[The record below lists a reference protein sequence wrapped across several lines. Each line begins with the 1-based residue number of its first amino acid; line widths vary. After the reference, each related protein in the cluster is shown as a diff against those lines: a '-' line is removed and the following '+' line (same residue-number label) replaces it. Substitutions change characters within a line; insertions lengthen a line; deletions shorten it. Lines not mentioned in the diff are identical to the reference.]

1 MIRLWQKDKLLP
13 FIPSPTRRNRD
24 PIFLVNRMAKFAGIE
39 RLRWR
44 KGIHVLVGLI
54 HFAPLATTFNHFLT
68 RRSIKKLM
76 PVCSLLPHP

>member
-1 MIRLWQKDKLLP
+1 MIRFWQKDKLLP

-39 RLRWR
+39 GLRWR

-54 HFAPLATTFNHFLT
+54 HSAPLATTFNHFLT

-76 PVCSLLPHP
+76 PVCSLLPRP